1 MSVINPAARDWLTIP
16 AARDWLT
23 IKEAADSLGVSRDLI
38 RSMIRR
44 GELDA
49 RKFGRIIRIR
59 AVSLKEAGKPLAVG
73 GAR

>member
-1 MSVINPAARDWLTIP
+1 MITRLDRDSIHTFLPITPVINPAARDWLTIP

-44 GELDA
+44 GELVS
-49 RKFGRIIRIR
+49 R
-59 AVSLKEAGKPLAVG
+59 A
-73 GAR
+73 